1 MWASGQSMVEEY
13 EKQAGRLPAEEAFG
27 LALMYQKA
35 VRFAATAMAASV
47 ATMVDERTSSTR
59 QRPALTLEAAPTTS
73 IPAKLRRIVAAGGA
87 ASSAPVL
94 DELVAVDPH
103 TKEKAAVQVKLDSM
117 FQFVLENLLDLR
129 ELGLNWQMLQDP
141 VRLQQL

>member
-94 DELVAVDPH
+94 DEWTRTPRRRRRCRSSWIAC
-103 TKEKAAVQVKLDSM
+103 SSSC
-117 FQFVLENLLDLR
+117 LR
-129 ELGLNWQMLQDP
+129 TSLTFGSWG
-141 VRLQQL
+141 